1 MGGRGQK
8 RREDE
13 GRGRR
18 KTEVEDKGWKKREA
32 EDRGWGPV
40 DGGRGCRG
48 QGQTAGWQT
57 V

>member
-1 MGGRGQK
+1 MGDRGQK
-8 RREDE
+8 RREEE

-18 KTEVEDKGWKKREA
+18 KTEVED
-32 EDRGWGPV
+32 RGWGPV
-40 DGGRGCRG
+40 DGRRGCRG